1 MSRMMR
7 FLRSLNYAFQGIKYC
22 FISERNFRI
31 ELLVALLTIALS
43 AVLKIGTNEWLA
55 VLFCSALVLCLE
67 IINTSIEK
75 LSNVVNASIHP
86 VIKVVKDTAAASV
99 FTASLISLVIA
110 AIIFLPK
117 VEPFIKS
124 FLK

>member
-1 MSRMMR
+1 MR

>member
-1 MSRMMR
+1 MRRMMR